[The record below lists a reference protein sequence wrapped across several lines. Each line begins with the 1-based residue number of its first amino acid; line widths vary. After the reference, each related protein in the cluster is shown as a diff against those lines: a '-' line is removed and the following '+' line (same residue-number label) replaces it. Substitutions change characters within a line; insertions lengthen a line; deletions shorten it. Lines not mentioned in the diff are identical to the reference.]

1 MILPVSDPDRDVSPY
16 DVAEG
21 VSGRSVDPLWMR
33 FARKLGV
40 DRAIGFAVAGRLWQV
55 VSGPITQAFLLLYFT
70 DQQRGFYYAFLYL
83 IALQAFVELGFQVV
97 LINLSSH
104 EWSKLTFSDGRLDGD
119 STAICRLGSLWQK
132 SRTWY
137 LFASLV
143 FTLAVS
149 VFGYE
154 FLGAKESG
162 TPQVNWTVPWMVFVI
177 VHGLHL
183 TLVPAIGILEGCGQI
198 AHLNKYRVWQGVLG
212 SVVVWLLMWQGFGL
226 WSLVG
231 E

>member
-1 MILPVSDPDRDVSPY
+1 M
-16 DVAEG
+16 
-21 VSGRSVDPLWMR
+21 
-33 FARKLGV
+33 
-40 DRAIGFAVAGRLWQV
+40 
-55 VSGPITQAFLLLYFT
+55 
-70 DQQRGFYYAFLYL
+70 
-83 IALQAFVELGFQVV
+83 